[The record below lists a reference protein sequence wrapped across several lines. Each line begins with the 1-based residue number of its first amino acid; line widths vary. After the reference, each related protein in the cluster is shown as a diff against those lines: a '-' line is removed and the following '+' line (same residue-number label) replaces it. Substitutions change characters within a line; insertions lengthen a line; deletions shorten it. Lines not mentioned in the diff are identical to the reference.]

1 MVSDMLKVIM
11 EELEQKIISARK
23 NGKCVV
29 DLEMDKKIID
39 NQNNGLNDVI
49 AIYFPNYFD
58 KDFFNKVEYKVSE
71 YSENNFRKFNSLE
84 DVAKWI
90 ISVYY

>member
-1 MVSDMLKVIM
+1 M

-58 KDFFNKVEYKVSE
+58 KDFF
-71 YSENNFRKFNSLE
+71 
-84 DVAKWI
+84 
-90 ISVYY
+90 